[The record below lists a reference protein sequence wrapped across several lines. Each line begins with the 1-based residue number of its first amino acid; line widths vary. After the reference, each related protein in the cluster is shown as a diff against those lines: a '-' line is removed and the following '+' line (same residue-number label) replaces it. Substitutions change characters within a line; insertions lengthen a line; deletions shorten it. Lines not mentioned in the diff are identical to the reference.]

1 MRSIISFSSLV
12 LLVVSSTTA
21 CTTGGGGTGVT
32 GECESDGE
40 CGANEVCLSGVCSE
54 VDTGDTETCDVNA
67 DCLEGYLCIG
77 GICVEETE
85 DNAPP
90 PQCSTTSECAID
102 RYCDT
107 ETWTC
112 RLLPAEWCREDAQ
125 CSADFPFCSTT
136 SSNVPG
142 RCIACRSNDDC
153 SENFEC
159 KSGTCVEL
167 PPVVDAGTE
176 DKCPENM
183 HETAPDVCV
192 CDEGYVADG
201 EGGCVLEEPQGF
213 CPQNAHPVGGG
224 GCACDDGYVITIVGG
239 ACVLGEDCPSN
250 STAVDGQCT
259 CNSGYSPVYETGTC
273 GVIPGGPCPENS
285 TDIGGGQCVCNS
297 GYTLAPDFQSCIL
310 ITNSC
315 TSLQFACG
323 DGECIP
329 ASFECDDY
337 SDCDDGSDEAGCNGG
352 GDVPPEWTCSA
363 SYYDGIDGCDCGCGA
378 LDPDCTSSAITACAY
393 NGCGTGNVPS
403 ADDNALCVPLPV
415 EWTCSAYMIYGATCH
430 CGCGL
435 PDAACST
442 TVGTAVCSSTNGC
455 MGLSIDPE
463 DNSQC
468 IPPECGNTVVE
479 SGEECDDGNV
489 VDGDGC
495 SALCAV
501 EHICGNG
508 VVTGTEQCDDGNVL
522 DADGCSSAC
531 AIEHICGNGV
541 KTNAEQ
547 CDDGNLVNGDGC
559 SAACLLEVSQETEPN
574 NTAATANTVAF
585 PVAGAIGVAAD
596 EDYFVVDLIA
606 GQSITAETHGF
617 GGPGTCDM
625 DTFIYLYP
633 PASTTAAA
641 QNDDIATGQTCSRIN
656 NHTATITGP
665 YTIRVKH
672 YNTTGT
678 GNYILA
684 VVLGPPP
691 APPPT
696 PEHTITSTPNLAFG
710 ASPTTVSNSIAVNVD
725 GGCTVSAISVDVV
738 IPHEWRGDVT
748 LRLTSPS
755 GPTHVIYDVSSSL
768 PDVIGNIPY
777 GLTPLAPVV
786 SPTAFIGQSANG
798 NWTLEAQDTFPS
810 ADDGTLQSWTLNFD
824 CQ

>member
-1 MRSIISFSSLV
+1 MFTLFASACSS
-12 LLVVSSTTA
+12 
-21 CTTGGGGTGVT
+21 GGSGTGVT
-32 GECESDGE
+32 GECESDGD
-40 CGANEVCLSGVCSE
+40 CGSNEVCLSGVCSE

-67 DCLEGYLCIG
+67 DCVEGYLCIG

-125 CSADFPFCSTT
+125 CSEAYPYCSTT
-136 SSNVPG
+136 SPNVPG

-153 SENFEC
+153 TEGFEC

-167 PPVVDAGTE
+167 PPSVDAGSE

-224 GCACDDGYVITIVGG
+224 GCACDDGFVITIVGG
-239 ACVLGEDCPSN
+239 ACILAEDCPSN
-250 STAVDGQCT
+250 SSAVDGQCA

-273 GVIPGGPCPENS
+273 GVIPGGPCPLNS

-315 TSLQFACG
+315 SSLQFACG

-329 ASFECDDY
+329 ASWECDDY
-337 SDCDDGSDEAGCNGG
+337 DDCDDGSDEVGCNGG

-363 SYYDGIDGCDCGCGA
+363 SYYDGSDGCDCGCGA
-378 LDPDCTSSAITACAY
+378 PDPDCASSTLTACAY

-403 ADDNALCVPLPV
+403 PDDNALCIPLPV
-415 EWTCSAYMIYGATCH
+415 EWTCSAYMFYGSTCH

-455 MGLSIDPE
+455 MGLSIDPD

-489 VDGDGC
+489 
-495 SALCAV
+495 
-501 EHICGNG
+501 N
-508 VVTGTEQCDDGNVL
+508 
-522 DADGCSSAC
+522 DADGCSSTC

-541 KTNAEQ
+541 KTSAEQ
-547 CDDGNLVNGDGC
+547 CDDGNVNNGDGC
-559 SAACLLEVSQETEPN
+559 SSVCLLEVSQETEPN
-574 NTAATANTVAF
+574 NTAATANTVVF
-585 PVAGAIGVAAD
+585 PVAGAVSVAAD
-596 EDYFVVDLIA
+596 EDHFTVALVV
-606 GQSITAETHGF
+606 GQQITVETTGL
-617 GGPGTCDM
+617 GGAGTCDF
-625 DTFIYLYP
+625 DTHAFLYP
-633 PASTTAAA
+633 PGATTAAA
-641 QNDDIATGQTCSRIN
+641 SADQGGFGNCSKIN
-656 NHTATITGP
+656 NHTATQTGT

-672 YNTTGT
+672 WTSTGT
-678 GNYILA
+678 GTYLLF
-684 VVLGPPP
+684 VTLGPVP
-691 APPPT
+691 APPDFSVSAS
-696 PEHTITSTPNLAFG
+696 PETAFG
-710 ASPTTVSNSIAVNVD
+710 SSPTIVTSDV
-725 GGCTVSAISVDVV
+725 SVDVPGGCIV
-738 IPHEWRGDVT
+738 SDVTVDVNITHMWQGDVT
-748 LRLTSPS
+748 LRLSTPS
-755 GPTHVIYDVSSSL
+755 GTEIVIYDQGGSAD
-768 PDVIGNIPY
+768 DVIGNIPI
-777 GLTPLAPVV
+777 TIPIV
-786 SPTAFIGQSANG
+786 SPAVDPGTLAGQDAIGT
-798 NWTLEAQDTFPS
+798 WTLEAEDTYPS
-810 ADDGTLQSWTLNFD
+810 SDDGVFHTWTLNLN